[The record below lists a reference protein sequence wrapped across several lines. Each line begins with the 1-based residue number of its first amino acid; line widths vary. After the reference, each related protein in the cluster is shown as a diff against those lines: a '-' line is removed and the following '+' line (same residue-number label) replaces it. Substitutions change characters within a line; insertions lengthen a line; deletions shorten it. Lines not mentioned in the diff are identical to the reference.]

1 MSEIIFWSQVLQWVV
16 ILFIVILTLATM
28 FLTGDAVRTLGPEK
42 GAPVPKD
49 GLPLGERVPAVMLT
63 DARSGHS
70 MRLDK
75 PPDKPLMIAFLG
87 ERCSP
92 CRALEPHLNWVAK
105 RNRKTQ
111 FVAVV
116 DAGSV
121 MDNLARLNEHI
132 WVVEDIGGK
141 LVAAFDVR
149 RVPLVYVIDRYGLVA
164 IRTVANGRLDLEDAL
179 DGAGHLQEG
188 EWVAVNNAG

>member
-105 RNRKTQ
+105 AIARRNLWPWSMPEASWTTWP
-111 FVAVV
+111 
-116 DAGSV
+116 GST
-121 MDNLARLNEHI
+121 NTSG
-132 WVVEDIGGK
+132 WS
-141 LVAAFDVR
+141 
-149 RVPLVYVIDRYGLVA
+149 
-164 IRTVANGRLDLEDAL
+164 RTS
-179 DGAGHLQEG
+179 GAS
-188 EWVAVNNAG
+188 